1 MKPRYPESI
10 DERAARLTRAVR
22 RMRLPGEALESSKP
36 TLPPA
41 NVVERRIASKLIKA
55 YRGDPAVAEVL
66 AGKMVTDGFNVARS
80 LIAGEIDHAD
90 LNTEAMANLEA
101 VIHVIGRPAWYVRN
115 DAPQTQ
121 ETGADQAA
129 DEFWITHIVAAQEK
143 LLDVCA
149 GVGCIIVEDGATLSP
164 RATGW
169 LIGKNTIVT
178 NAHVAPRL
186 ARQNPSAPVND
197 PRGGWRLRP
206 DRRTTVD
213 FAFEN
218 KVNRQS
224 KFAVEEVLYVEDGG
238 HPDIAVFR
246 LAVPEGAGPSP
257 SPLQLDLQT
266 RPGGWSNN
274 RVFVAGHPIRDLQD
288 DDNVAVVFG
297 EIDGTKRFGPGYALD
312 ILGTDVLAHDCSTTN
327 GSSGSPLVD
336 FASLKAVGLH
346 YYGKPGE
353 RNEAVLLSAIADHPA
368 ILKSKSGDWGI

>member
-10 DERAARLTRAVR
+10 DERAARLAGAFR
-22 RMRLPGEALESSKP
+22 RMRLPGEALESSQL

-41 NVVERRIASKLIKA
+41 NVVERRIAARLIKA
-55 YRGDPAVAEVL
+55 SRGDRAVAEVL
-66 AGKMVTDGFNVARS
+66 AGKMAIDGFNVARS
-80 LIAGEIDHAD
+80 LIAGEIDHTD
-90 LNTEAMANLEA
+90 LHTEAMANLEA

-115 DAPQTQ
+115 DAPQT
-121 ETGADQAA
+121 EEIGADQAA
-129 DEFWITHIVAAQEK
+129 DEFWITQIVAAQEK

-149 GVGCIIVEDGATLSP
+149 RVGCIMVEDGAALLP

-186 ARQNPSAPVND
+186 ALQNPSAPVND

-206 DRRTTVD
+206 DRRATVD

-218 KVNRQS
+218 KVHRQS
-224 KFAVEEVLYVEDGG
+224 KFAIEEVMYVEDSGN
-238 HPDIAVFR
+238 PDIAVFR
-246 LAVPEGAGPSP
+246 HAVPEGAGPSP
-257 SPLQLDLQT
+257 SPLQLDLQE
-266 RPGGWSNN
+266 RPGGWNN
-274 RVFVAGHPIRDLQD
+274 IRVFVAGHPIRDLQD

-297 EIDGTKRFGPGYALD
+297 EIDGTKRFSPGYALD
-312 ILGTDVLAHDCSTTN
+312 VLGTDVLAHDCSTTN

-346 YYGKPGE
+346 YYGGPGE

-368 ILKSKSGDWGI
+368 ILKCKSGDWGF